1 MTEINI
7 TMKGHKMETN
17 SIDDIVRMAKNRP
30 EIDTEKRIIIRTLAQ
45 YNDDDYY
52 EIYETS
58 YTDDGNLVLEIV
70 KSNSHYGKRVQGWRE
85 EEEEKERETGE
96 MWDEVVRL
104 GYIIHGVTK

>member
-1 MTEINI
+1 MILIKLTKGNTMSNI
-7 TMKGHKMETN
+7 DIETN
-17 SIDDIVRMAKNRP
+17 SIDDLVRMAEEGTK
-30 EIDTEKRIIIRTLAQ
+30 IDTEKRIIIKNLAQ

-85 EEEEKERETGE
+85 EEVDMSEFIEKLGE
-96 MWDEVVRL
+96 
-104 GYIIHGVTK
+104 

>member
-1 MTEINI
+1 MSKYGT
-7 TMKGHKMETN
+7 ETN
-17 SIDDIVRMAKNRP
+17 SIDDIVRIAEKGTK
-30 EIDTEKRIIIRTLAQ
+30 IDTEKRIIIRTLAQ

-52 EIYETS
+52 EIYDTS

-85 EEEEKERETGE
+85 EEEEKERETEE
-96 MWDEVVRL
+96 MWDEVIRL